1 MIVTIEK
8 LAYGGEGLARTS
20 DGIVLVPNALPAERV
35 EIELEPMKRGV
46 RRAKIVQII
55 EPSPHRIAAECPYF
69 LECGGC
75 HHQQVS
81 YERQLDWKK
90 EILTDSL
97 ERIGKLKLEVPI
109 NVIAAGPWAYRN
121 RIRLH
126 SEQEGSTF
134 KIGFQKA
141 ASKELA
147 FVESCA
153 ISSPSLQ
160 ERIRALSSNGPSRLF
175 PEGQAEIELFDPNS
189 EREFLAT
196 IVSDSPAPR
205 DFGEAWKSLFPDCE
219 SVCWIQRRNPN
230 SLRGTA
236 SAGAPRIWGSGAVT
250 VRVGEFQYRV
260 SHESFFQTNR
270 FLLGQMIDTLL
281 DARSGDRALDL
292 FAGVGF
298 FTVPLARRFKHV
310 IAVESHHSSSLDLQT
325 NAGVASSQIH
335 VYPTAVENFL
345 ASRPSR
351 QIWDLLVVD
360 PPRHGLSKPV
370 REGIIE
376 LQPRSIAY
384 VSCDPTTLARDLAAF
399 NSAFYR
405 IESIHLIDLFPQ
417 TFHVET
423 IVHLSPR
430 G

>member
-8 LAYGGEGLARTS
+8 LAYGGEGLARTN
-20 DGIVLVPNALPAERV
+20 DGIVLVPSALPAERV

-46 RRAKIVQII
+46 RRAKLVQII
-55 EPSPHRIAAECPYF
+55 EPSPHRIKAECPYF

-75 HHQQVS
+75 QHQQVN
-81 YERQLDWKK
+81 YEKQLDWKK
-90 EILTDSL
+90 DILTDSL
-97 ERIGKLKLEVPI
+97 ERIGKLKIELPI
-109 NVIAAGPWAYRN
+109 KVVAAEPWAYRN

-126 SEQEGSTF
+126 SERAGDAF

-141 ASKELA
+141 ASNELA
-147 FVESCA
+147 FVGNCA

-160 ERIRALSSNGPSRLF
+160 EIIRTLSSEGVSHLF
-175 PEGQAEIELFDPNS
+175 PEGTAEIELFDPNS
-189 EREFLAT
+189 GREFLAT

-205 DFGEAWKSLFPDCE
+205 DFGEAWKSVFPECK
-219 SVCWIQRRNPN
+219 SVGWIHKNSNRQR
-230 SLRGTA
+230 GA
-236 SAGAPRIWGSGAVT
+236 HSALVWGDGGVT
-250 VRVGEFQYRV
+250 VRVGEYRYRV

-270 FLLGQMIDTLL
+270 YLLEQMIQTLL
-281 DARSGDRALDL
+281 DEKSGDRVLDL

-310 IAVESHHSSSLDLQT
+310 IAVESHHSSSLDLKI
-325 NAGVASSQIH
+325 NAGVAPSQIH
-335 VYPTAVENFL
+335 AYPETVESFL

-351 QIWDLLVVD
+351 QPWDLLVAD

-370 REGIIE
+370 RERIIA

-399 NSAFYR
+399 NSASYG

-423 IVHLSPR
+423 IVHLSR
-430 G
+430 RA